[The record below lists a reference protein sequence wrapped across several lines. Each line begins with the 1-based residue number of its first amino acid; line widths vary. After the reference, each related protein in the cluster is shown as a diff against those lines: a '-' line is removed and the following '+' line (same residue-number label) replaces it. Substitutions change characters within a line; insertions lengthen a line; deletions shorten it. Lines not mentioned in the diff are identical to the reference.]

1 MAGLFISYS
10 NEKARHDTGKNLYV
24 FASFECF
31 ILFFA
36 VLILRCGTFHVRFE
50 CGGQL
55 HELSLKLYGHVI
67 SIKYENLVL
76 FVSVHSKQTIT
87 LLKRLQE

>member
-36 VLILRCGTFHVRFE
+36 VLILRCWNLPTYDLSA
-50 CGGQL
+50 GG
-55 HELSLKLYGHVI
+55 
-67 SIKYENLVL
+67 NNMNC
-76 FVSVHSKQTIT
+76 F
-87 LLKRLQE
+87 